1 MNNFLSDLNP
11 RERGLLLI
19 AIALILSMSL
29 IFGINSSVNNY
40 SISIKNLEK
49 AKSDYEYVYLKARTL
64 ENTNASEYITNEG
77 LDILIKK
84 LKLTSA
90 ISNINIVDDEGY
102 TSITFNSDN
111 LKDAV
116 TISEN
121 IANTSNMKLNE
132 IIFTYKEGKI
142 AFKLLL
148 D

>member
-11 RERGLLLI
+11 RERGLLLL

-90 ISNINIVDDEGY
+90 ISNINILDDEGF

>member
-1 MNNFLSDLNP
+1 MNNFLSELNP

-90 ISNINIVDDEGY
+90 ISNINILDDEGY

>member
-1 MNNFLSDLNP
+1 MNNFLSELNP

-19 AIALILSMSL
+19 AIALILSMSF

-90 ISNINIVDDEGY
+90 ISNINILDDEGY

>member
-29 IFGINSSVNNY
+29 IFGINSLVNNY

-90 ISNINIVDDEGY
+90 ISNINILDDEGY

-121 IANTSNMKLNE
+121 IANISNMKLNE
-132 IIFTYKEGKI
+132 IIFTYTEGKI

>member
-90 ISNINIVDDEGY
+90 ISNINILDDEGF

-121 IANTSNMKLNE
+121 IANISNMKLNE
-132 IIFTYKEGKI
+132 IIFTYTEGKI

>member
-1 MNNFLSDLNP
+1 M
-11 RERGLLLI
+11 
-19 AIALILSMSL
+19 
-29 IFGINSSVNNY
+29 
-40 SISIKNLEK
+40 
-49 AKSDYEYVYLKARTL
+49 
-64 ENTNASEYITNEG
+64 
-77 LDILIKK
+77 
-84 LKLTSA
+84 KLTSA
-90 ISNINIVDDEGY
+90 ISNINILDDEGF

-121 IANTSNMKLNE
+121 IANISNMKLNE

>member
-1 MNNFLSDLNP
+1 MNNFLSELNP

-64 ENTNASEYITNEG
+64 ENTNPSEYITNEG

-90 ISNINIVDDEGY
+90 ISNINILDDEGF

-121 IANTSNMKLNE
+121 IANISNMKLNE
-132 IIFTYKEGKI
+132 IIFTYTEGKI

>member
-29 IFGINSSVNNY
+29 IFGINSLVNNY

-90 ISNINIVDDEGY
+90 ISNINILDDEGY

>member
-90 ISNINIVDDEGY
+90 ISNINILDDEGF

>member
-11 RERGLLLI
+11 RERGLLLL

-90 ISNINIVDDEGY
+90 ISNINILDDEGY

>member
-90 ISNINIVDDEGY
+90 ISNINILDDEGY

>member
-90 ISNINIVDDEGY
+90 ISNINILDDEGY

-121 IANTSNMKLNE
+121 IANISNMKLNE
-132 IIFTYKEGKI
+132 IIFTYTEGKI